1 MDGATTASPTSALHD
16 PDLDDRQV
24 CCHVFKDAHIP
35 NIAPANTAQMRTDGL
50 FPHPSCQNPLR
61 HL

>member
-24 CCHVFKDAHIP
+24 CCHVLKDAHIP

-50 FPHPSCQNPLR
+50 FPHASCQNPLR